1 MNFDKWR
8 ILAAGI
14 TILSAAAAVFAVSEP
29 DRYSAIVR
37 RNAFNL
43 REPEPPK
50 PPPEPPPS
58 IKVNLTGIT
67 TLLSNKRVFLLIQE
81 QGKQPESKMLSEG
94 DQEGQIE
101 IISINEIEG
110 SVKIKIGDKESVLT
124 FEKDGIKP
132 PTSPVGAPGVMPG
145 VPPVPGAVPP
155 VPSIPGS
162 VPPGTPIT
170 TGITP
175 SASGGSVGQT
185 FSQPG
190 SVGGMVSAGG
200 PTLPTRPIRS
210 DVGATVQTSISGLS
224 GVPTAEAAVA
234 IATPSG
240 QGVTLRMGGTPSQP
254 KLQPNWPPENPPQTF
269 EEALILHEALRI
281 KHEKE
286 IQSGLM
292 PPLPGEPI
300 R

>member
-1 MNFDKWR
+1 MDFKKWR
-8 ILAAGI
+8 IFAAGLFMLV
-14 TILSAAAAVFAVSEP
+14 TAASVFAVTET

-50 PPPEPPPS
+50 PPPEPPPT

-94 DQEGQIE
+94 ERDGQIE
-101 IISINEIEG
+101 VLAINEIEG

-132 PTSPVGAPGVMPG
+132 PTTPVSSPGAPGAPPG
-145 VPPVPGAVPP
+145 VPPVPG
-155 VPSIPGS
+155 VPSVPRN
-162 VPPGTPIT
+162 VPPGSPVT

-175 SASGGSVGQT
+175 AGWGAVTGATFNQSGSVNT
-185 FSQPG
+185 LAA
-190 SVGGMVSAGG
+190 AGG
-200 PTLPTRPIRS
+200 TTLPTRPIRS
-210 DVGATVQTSISGLS
+210 DSAVGTTTSISGLS
-224 GVPTAEAAVA
+224 GVPAGNAAVTVS
-234 IATPSG
+234 TPGG

-254 KLQPNWPPENPPQTF
+254 KLQPNWPPENPPATL
-269 EEALILHEALRI
+269 EEAIILHEALRI

-286 IQSGLM
+286 IEAGLM
-292 PPLPGEPI
+292 PPLPGGL
-300 R
+300 